1 MQDIQTLEELI
12 IWGGYALLFAIVF
25 AETGLF
31 AGFFLPG
38 DSLLITAGLIAA
50 SGQLELPLVIATLC
64 FGAIM
69 GDSTGYFI
77 GTQLQRAFLSKKE
90 TLFFRKEHLEKTER
104 FYEKHGSKAVF
115 LARFVPVVR
124 SFTATLAGVAGMP
137 YQIFL
142 FYSVSGSIVWVLF
155 FTSIGYF
162 LATLFPDLVDFVH
175 YIILGGIIIIIANS
189 LRYLRKNKRPNPS
202 PKDAD
207 QWS

>member
-1 MQDIQTLEELI
+1 MQDIHTLEELI

-38 DSLLITAGLIAA
+38 DSLLITAGLISA
-50 SGQLELPLVIATLC
+50 SGNLDLPLVIATLF

-77 GTQLQRAFLSKKE
+77 GSQLQRALFDKKE
-90 TLFFRKEHLEKTER
+90 TRFFRKEYLEKTEK

-124 SFTATLAGVAGMP
+124 SFSATLAGVAKMP
-137 YQIFL
+137 YPVFL
-142 FYSVSGSIVWVLF
+142 FYSVSGSIVWVVS
-155 FTSIGYF
+155 FTLMGYF
-162 LATLFPDLVDFVH
+162 LATLFPDLVDLLH
-175 YIILGGIIIIIANS
+175 YIIAAGIVIIIANT
-189 LRYLRKNKRPNPS
+189 LRYLRKQSQDMN
-202 PKDAD
+202 
-207 QWS
+207 

>member
-1 MQDIQTLEELI
+1 MQDIHTLEELI

-38 DSLLITAGLIAA
+38 DSLLITAGLISA
-50 SGQLELPLVIATLC
+50 SGNLDLPLVIATLC

-77 GTQLQRAFLSKKE
+77 GSQLQRALFDKKE
-90 TLFFRKEHLEKTER
+90 TRFFRKEYLEKTEK

-124 SFTATLAGVAGMP
+124 SFSATLAGVAKMP
-137 YQIFL
+137 YPVFL
-142 FYSVSGSIVWVLF
+142 FYSVSGSIVWVVS
-155 FTSIGYF
+155 FTLTGYF
-162 LATLFPDLVDFVH
+162 LATLFPDLVDLLH
-175 YIILGGIIIIIANS
+175 YIIAAGIVIIIVNT
-189 LRYLRKNKRPNPS
+189 LRYLRKQSQDMN
-202 PKDAD
+202 
-207 QWS
+207 

>member
-1 MQDIQTLEELI
+1 MQHIQTLDELI

-50 SGQLELPLVIATLC
+50 SGELELPLVIATLS

-77 GTQLQRAFLSKKE
+77 GTQLQRAFLRKKE

-124 SFTATLAGVAGMP
+124 SFSATLAGVAKMP
-137 YQIFL
+137 YPVFL
-142 FYSVSGSIVWVLF
+142 FYSVSGSIVWVLC

-175 YIILGGIIIIIANS
+175 YIILAGIIIIIAHS
-189 LRYLRKNKRPNPS
+189 LKYLRKKT
-202 PKDAD
+202 KA
-207 QWS
+207 

>member
-25 AETGLF
+25 AETGMF

-64 FGAIM
+64 FGAVM

-124 SFTATLAGVAGMP
+124 SFTATLAGVARMP
-137 YQIFL
+137 YQVFL
-142 FYSVSGSIVWVLF
+142 FYSVTGSIVWVLF
-155 FTSIGYF
+155 FTSVGYF
-162 LATLFPDLVDFVH
+162 LAALFPDLVDFVH
-175 YIILGGIIIIIANS
+175 YIILGGIIVIIANS
-189 LRYLRKNKRPNPS
+189 LRYLGKKS
-202 PKDAD
+202 SEPKP
-207 QWS
+207 

>member
-50 SGQLELPLVIATLC
+50 SGQLDLPLVIATLC
-64 FGAIM
+64 FGAII

-77 GTQLQRAFLSKKE
+77 GTQLQRAFLNKKE
-90 TLFFRKEHLEKTER
+90 SLFFRKEHLDKTER

-124 SFTATLAGVAGMP
+124 SFSATLAGVAGMP
-137 YQIFL
+137 YQVFL
-142 FYSVSGSIVWVLF
+142 FYSVSGSLVWVLF

-162 LATLFPDLVDFVH
+162 LAALFPDLVDFVH
-175 YIILGGIIIIIANS
+175 YIILAGIVIILANS
-189 LRYLRKNKRPNPS
+189 LRYFRGKKPGRTES
-202 PKDAD
+202 
-207 QWS
+207 

>member
-25 AETGLF
+25 AETGMF

-50 SGQLELPLVIATLC
+50 SGQLDLHLVIATLS
-64 FGAIM
+64 FGAIL

-77 GTQLQRAFLSKKE
+77 GTKLQQAFLSKKE
-90 TLFFRKEHLEKTER
+90 TMFFRKEHLDKTEQ

-124 SFTATLAGVAGMP
+124 SFAATLAGVAKMP
-137 YQIFL
+137 YQVFL
-142 FYSVSGSIVWVLF
+142 FYSVSGSLIWVLC
-155 FTSIGYF
+155 FTLIGYF

-175 YIILGGIIIIIANS
+175 YIILAGIVIIIANS
-189 LRYLRKNKRPNPS
+189 LKYLRNKT
-202 PKDAD
+202 KA
-207 QWS
+207 

>member
-25 AETGLF
+25 AETGMF

-64 FGAIM
+64 FGAVM

-137 YQIFL
+137 YQVFL
-142 FYSVSGSIVWVLF
+142 FYSVTGSIVWVLF
-155 FTSIGYF
+155 FTSVGYF
-162 LATLFPDLVDFVH
+162 LAALFPDLVDFVH
-175 YIILGGIIIIIANS
+175 YIILGGIIVIIANS
-189 LRYLRKNKRPNPS
+189 LRYLGKKS
-202 PKDAD
+202 SEPKP
-207 QWS
+207 

>member
-1 MQDIQTLEELI
+1 MQDIHTLEELI

-50 SGQLELPLVIATLC
+50 SGQLDFPLVVATLC
-64 FGAIM
+64 LGAIM

-77 GTQLQRAFLSKKE
+77 GSQLQRAFLNKKE
-90 TLFFRKEHLEKTER
+90 TMFFRKEHLDKTER

-124 SFTATLAGVAGMP
+124 SFTATLAGVAKMP
-137 YQIFL
+137 YPVFL
-142 FYSVSGSIVWVLF
+142 FYSISGSVVWVLC
-155 FTSIGYF
+155 FTSAGYF
-162 LATLFPDLVDFVH
+162 LAALFPDLVDFVH
-175 YIILGGIIIIIANS
+175 YIILVGIIIIIANS
-189 LRYLRKNKRPNPS
+189 LKYLRKKNNDNRN
-202 PKDAD
+202 
-207 QWS
+207 